1 MNNENHLIMEVP
13 KVDTKYKDKLFRMIF
28 QEKKELLSLYNAM
41 NGTDYQNPNEL
52 EVTTLENAIYMNMK
66 NDISFVVD
74 AELNLYEHQST
85 FNPNMPLRN
94 LFYISRLLEKLTSNQ
109 SLYGISRIQIP
120 APRFVVFYNGADEMP
135 EHMTLKLSDAYE
147 KHQTEPELELKVL
160 MLNINLGKNQE
171 LLEKCKTLQEYMI
184 YVTKVRTYAVTMDI
198 QQAVERAVN
207 ECIKQDIL
215 KDFLFKYKA
224 EAIQMSIFEYDEE
237 KEMRLIKESMRK
249 VYGKEGLE
257 EGRKKGLEE
266 GRKEGRKE
274 GLEEGKKEGM
284 EQGLARGIEA
294 LILDNLEDGTSK
306 ERILE
311 KLQKRFNLNP
321 EQAQLYYD
329 KYAQ

>member
-1 MNNENHLIMEVP
+1 
-13 KVDTKYKDKLFRMIF
+13 
-28 QEKKELLSLYNAM
+28 
-41 NGTDYQNPNEL
+41 
-52 EVTTLENAIYMNMK
+52 
-66 NDISFVVD
+66 
-74 AELNLYEHQST
+74 
-85 FNPNMPLRN
+85 
-94 LFYISRLLEKLTSNQ
+94 
-109 SLYGISRIQIP
+109 
-120 APRFVVFYNGADEMP
+120 
-135 EHMTLKLSDAYE
+135 
-147 KHQTEPELELKVL
+147 
-160 MLNINLGKNQE
+160 
-171 LLEKCKTLQEYMI
+171 
-184 YVTKVRTYAVTMDI
+184 
-198 QQAVERAVN
+198 
-207 ECIKQDIL
+207 
-215 KDFLFKYKA
+215 
-224 EAIQMSIFEYDEE
+224 MSIFEYDEE